1 MVRGHTTE
9 NGIKIYLD
17 LVPEANTI
25 GIGVGVLTGSIYEP
39 KDKRGISHLLEH
51 MMFKSN
57 NKYSAKE
64 INLGLELNGGIANA
78 FTSTF
83 ITFYLVEVIPSG
95 FEKVLDILYSMFE
108 NDKYDLKEFENEKKV
123 VLSEIE
129 RYENDPETRMEDL
142 IPKSVYGNSDYGDP
156 IAGYRE
162 TVENITKEELEEY
175 KAKTYVPE
183 NMFIVISGNFN
194 EKHVKLVE
202 KYFSRLGGDKPKK
215 KVPKKDK
222 GKDIIIHMNTQNQIY
237 YSLNFR
243 AREDL
248 YLAQAFE
255 NLVSGGLS
263 SLTFQVIREKYGIGY
278 RVSFEVSYIYPDEII
293 YSLEI
298 PGFEKDKEE
307 ILENAIEDLYQS
319 IEKVDEKYFEGRK
332 RRKELLYKK
341 NRVNIFKRLWSE
353 AYTIALFEE
362 NYDEFYRKVFSYDL
376 EAVKGFLE
384 KLGDGK
390 VVKITP

>member
-1 MVRGHTTE
+1 MMKGHTAE

-17 LVPEANTI
+17 PVPEANTI

-57 NKYSAKE
+57 KKYSARE

-78 FTSTF
+78 FTDTF
-83 ITFYLVEVIPSG
+83 LTFYAVEVIPSG

-108 NDKYDLKEFENEKKV
+108 NDKYDFKEFENEKKV

-129 RYENDPETRMEDL
+129 RYENDPESRMEDL
-142 IPKSVYGNSDYGDP
+142 IPKSVYGESDYGDP

-162 TVENITKEELEEY
+162 TVESITKEDLEEY
-175 KAKTYVPE
+175 KAKMYVPE
-183 NMFIVISGNFN
+183 NMFIILSGNFN
-194 EKHVKLVE
+194 EKHVELVE
-202 KYFSRLGGDKPKK
+202 KYFSRLEGDKPKK

-222 GKDIIIHMNTQNQIY
+222 GKDIVIHMNTQNQIY

-243 AREDL
+243 VNEDL
-248 YLAQAFE
+248 HLVQAFE

-278 RVSFEVSYIYPDEII
+278 KVSFEISYVYPDEII
-293 YSLEI
+293 YSLKI

-307 ILENAIEDLYQS
+307 ILEKAIEDLYQS
-319 IEKVDEKYFEGRK
+319 IEKTDEKYFEGRK
-332 RRKELLYKK
+332 RMYELIYKK
-341 NRVNIFKRLWSE
+341 NRVNIFKRIWNE
-353 AYTIALFEE
+353 AYIIALFEE
-362 NYDEFYRKVFSYDL
+362 NYDEFYRRVFSCEL
-376 EAVKGFLE
+376 ETVKGFLE
-384 KLGDGK
+384 KLRDGK
-390 VVKITP
+390 AVKIIP